1 MRRPALT
8 WPSAW
13 SEPGKEHHVAIGRDS
28 AREPRQPVVV
38 IACRVLQD
46 MLERLL
52 PASLAAAVTLMDYGL
67 HRVPGKL
74 TWTLQEAIDRL
85 DTPSLVMLG
94 YGLCGNGL
102 AGLQARRHT
111 LLVPRSD
118 DCIAILLGSYRA
130 YMREFQ
136 AVPGTYYLTK
146 GWLESG
152 SNPLKEYEELVPKY
166 GAKEAMWLMDQQYQN
181 YSRVALV
188 AHTQADLDQYRPQAQ
203 AVARFCERWGCVTR
217 KSSAPT
223 TLCSAWS
230 RRPRRSP
237 RGRRSRTG
245 WAVISSSFNPAAK
258 SSSSCLC
265 ARGRGPSQNNTHS
278 SL

>member
-1 MRRPALT
+1 MS
-8 WPSAW
+8 PSDETA
-13 SEPGKEHHVAIGRDS
+13 
-28 AREPRQPVVV
+28 AREPRQGVVV
-38 IACRVLQD
+38 VACRVLQD

-52 PASLAAAVTLMDYGL
+52 PEGLAAAVTLMDYGL
-67 HRVPGKL
+67 HRVPGKM
-74 TWTLQEAIDRL
+74 TRELQETLDRL
-85 DTPSLVMLG
+85 DTPSLVVLG

-118 DCIAILLGSYRA
+118 DCIGILLGSYRA

-188 AHTQADLDQYRPQAQ
+188 AHSAADMEQYRPQAQ
-203 AVARFCERWGCVTR
+203 AVARFCERWGMRYEEILGSDDFV
-217 KSSAPT
+217 
-223 TLCSAWS
+223 
-230 RRPRRSP
+230 RRLVEAATALAQGQALPDRLGSDF
-237 RGRRSRTG
+237 
-245 WAVISSSFNPAAK
+245 VIVQ
-258 SSSSCLC
+258 
-265 ARGRGPSQNNTHS
+265 PSGEIQP
-278 SL
+278 LMFVR

>member
-1 MRRPALT
+1 MS
-8 WPSAW
+8 PSDETA
-13 SEPGKEHHVAIGRDS
+13 

-52 PASLAAAVTLMDYGL
+52 PESLAVGVTLMDYGL
-67 HRVPGKL
+67 HRVPSKM
-74 TWTLQEAIDRL
+74 TRELQETIDRL
-85 DTPSLVMLG
+85 DTPSLVVLG

-102 AGLQARRHT
+102 SGLHAGRHT
-111 LLVPRSD
+111 FLVPRSD

-188 AHTQADLDQYRPQAQ
+188 AHTQADLEQYRPQAQ
-203 AVARFCERWGCVTR
+203 AVARFCERWGMRYEEILGSDDFV
-217 KSSAPT
+217 
-223 TLCSAWS
+223 
-230 RRPRRSP
+230 RRL
-237 RGRRSRTG
+237 
-245 WAVISSSFNPAAK
+245 VEAATA
-258 SSSSCLC
+258 L
-265 ARGRGPSQNNTHS
+265 ARGQALPDRLGSDFVIVQPGGEIQP
-278 SL
+278 LMFVR